1 MSWLLLLH
9 QIPPQP
15 PYFRAKVLRRLTQ
28 LGALPIKNSAYLLPE
43 NDDTT
48 EDFEWVR
55 REISEQGG
63 DAWLF
68 RSEILSGLTN
78 DSIRES
84 FRALRSPDYVS
95 LIAAAGALQKQV
107 RSITDPDANHET
119 EWRKLK
125 RRFEE
130 IRRIDFFGA
139 PEFEEA
145 EKVMNEIDRKLHAKT
160 TNPIARPLPTKIKGR
175 VWVTRRGVKVDRI
188 ASAWFIRRF
197 VDPAAKFLFV
207 DPASYIPQPDHLRFD
222 MFEGEFTHENDMCT
236 FEVLVRWSGLNDA
249 GLAGV
254 AEVVH
259 DIDLK
264 DGRYQR
270 NEAAGIRPLIEG
282 IALRL
287 ADDMKR
293 IEEGSAIFESLY
305 ARFRRG
311 L

>member
-68 RSEILSGLTN
+68 RSEILSGLSN

-145 EKVMNEIDRKLHAKT
+145 EKVMNEIDGKLHAKT
-160 TNPIARPLPTKIKGR
+160 TKPISRPLPTQIKGR
-175 VWVTRRGVKVDRI
+175 IWVTRRGVKVDRI

-207 DPASYIPQPDHLRFD
+207 DPASYTPQPDHLRFD

-236 FEVLVRWSGLNDA
+236 FEVLVRWSGLSDA
-249 GLAGV
+249 GLNGV

-264 DGRYQR
+264 M
-270 NEAAGIRPLIEG
+270 
-282 IALRL
+282 
-287 ADDMKR
+287 ADISAMKLP
-293 IEEGSAIFESLY
+293 GSA
-305 ARFRRG
+305 R
-311 L
+311 